1 MKKLLLAVGFLLLP
15 VTAALAANCVP
26 FTYTLTNGT
35 TADANQVMSNFNTLL
50 NCSNNN
56 LAHNGSNS
64 DITQLTGLTTP
75 LTVPEGGT
83 GLGTLTAN
91 SLMIG
96 NGTSTPNF
104 LTSSTTGALPFWTG
118 TAWGAAALTAGPNI
132 SITNSSSGVT
142 IAAAAAV
149 LRSYLAGL
157 TLSAAGSTGT
167 FGIAAGEASDS
178 TNAAMMTLASA
189 LTKTTSNWA
198 VGTGSGGLDT
208 GTIAN
213 LTWYA
218 VFLIERTDTNVVDVI
233 FTKETAGSAP
243 SPTLP
248 TNYTLSR
255 YIGSMMTDSS
265 GYWTQFVQYGDL
277 FEWYTPIATIS
288 TTNPGTSAVLR
299 TLTTPLGINV
309 QAVMQVEIG
318 NGGTGVSAHAYFSD
332 PATADVAVSSTFT
345 DLSRAI
351 AETGGVTESA
361 GRVTVMTNTSGQIRS
376 RFDASDASVTLYIH
390 TLGWTDTRGKLN

>member
-142 IAAAAAV
+142 IAAAAAAV
-149 LRSYLAGL
+149 KFCRVTFEEPS
-157 TLSAAGSTGT
+157 GT
-167 FGIAAGEASDS
+167 AGEAY
-178 TNAAMMTLASA
+178 AATSWNIVNFNTVSQDPSSLVTISAKKITLAAGTYVLRASVLLSFSFQTYPQIRIYNSTTA
-189 LTKTTSNWA
+189 LYVAHANGVGGGDGTASNVGGVATIETIYTSN
-198 VGTGSGGLDT
+198 GTDALEVDIYPASAP
-208 GTIAN
+208 TIAPQPTSTGN
-213 LTWYA
+213 SETYA
-218 VFLIERTDTNVVDVI
+218 Q
-233 FTKETAGSAP
+233 FTA
-243 SPTLP
+243 L
-248 TNYTLSR
+248 
-255 YIGSMMTDSS
+255 
-265 GYWTQFVQYGDL
+265 Q
-277 FEWYTPIATIS
+277 
-288 TTNPGTSAVLR
+288 
-299 TLTTPLGINV
+299 IN
-309 QAVMQVEIG
+309 
-318 NGGTGVSAHAYFSD
+318 
-332 PATADVAVSSTFT
+332 
-345 DLSRAI
+345 
-351 AETGGVTESA
+351 
-361 GRVTVMTNTSGQIRS
+361 
-376 RFDASDASVTLYIH
+376 
-390 TLGWTDTRGKLN
+390 